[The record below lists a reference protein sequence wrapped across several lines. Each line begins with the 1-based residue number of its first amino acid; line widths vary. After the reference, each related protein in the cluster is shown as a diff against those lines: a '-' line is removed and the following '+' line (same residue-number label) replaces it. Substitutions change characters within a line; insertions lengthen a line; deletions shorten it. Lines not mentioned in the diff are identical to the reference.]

1 MKYSI
6 PLLRAGLAAALF
18 SLPQIAS
25 AASASWTGGGTTGA
39 FSDGANWSTGIAPGS
54 TSAAGNNDVATFN
67 SATNTKVS
75 IGGSRYIANL
85 TLDTG
90 AGAFTF
96 SDGTVYTRVVNMN
109 AGVTQSQT
117 FYADLSGWASNADL
131 SLTNNSTTLGAIL
144 NFRGNLIGSSNAAL
158 NPVNLGRGT
167 GSGAIVWGNINDNVS
182 KPMNL
187 NLLDSGASMVM
198 LRGSGSNFSGP
209 TAIAKGAVF
218 FESISNVGGGASSLG
233 APTTAANGKISI
245 SGGGRQT
252 YLFYTGQGSVTDR
265 AIENTSVT
273 AGTGF
278 DLSNVGTGALVWNG
292 NYTNSSTTAST
303 VNLGGFN
310 TSENRYGGVIADG
323 GTTAT
328 ALTKFGKGVWNVSG
342 TNTYTGATTVN
353 DGVLRA
359 DFSAA
364 GAPASNIISSSSLL
378 TMNGGTFAVRGAATG
393 TSSQT
398 MNGLT
403 LNRGGSSLVVD
414 GNGGSGTTLN
424 LNAITRALGGTLDVQ
439 TSGGGVVATS
449 TTSMNNGVLASAA
462 SGGVAYATVNG
473 SDWATISGG
482 NIVALTSYQTAT
494 NPASWAST
502 DNVSLSE
509 NPSAAIGTQTIN
521 TLKVA
526 GAANLSIQSSKT
538 LTLGAGG
545 LLFTGTGAQ
554 SISGGSLT
562 SGTTTKELVIRQ
574 NNTSSIVD
582 ISSAIAGAGMAVTKT
597 GAGTL
602 SLSGANTYTGTMTI
616 NEGVLKAG
624 IGTGIPTSSITILN
638 GGILGLTGNLSATI
652 SVFGGSGT
660 RVGWSNSGGFAA
672 YGGNWTV
679 NLNSGAAITWGQ
691 NSVLTG
697 NQALMLGAADAD
709 STVIWTNAIL
719 LNPTASGNAVMREIR
734 VAKGSA
740 AAAAD
745 AEMSGVLSGAHSGLI
760 KTGDGALRLTAANTY
775 DGATIVSAGTLIV
788 NGSIN
793 NSMLTMVYSGATLA
807 GTGSSAQIE
816 LMAGGA
822 MRPGDGGIGTFST
835 SQNGNSDMV
844 WHGEASG
851 AFAQMKFELS
861 NTDATSDKIDL
872 GAGVLNKADGLFFKF
887 DFLGTGMA
895 NQTYTLLTF
904 GSSLNF
910 SVTDFSYTGLTS
922 GLTGEFALTENALTF
937 TTVPEPS
944 TFAMIIGGLLA
955 LVIFRRRAARR
966 IA

>member
-1 MKYSI
+1 MKYST
-6 PLLRAGLAAALF
+6 PLIQAGLAVALF

-25 AASASWTGGGTTGA
+25 AASASWTGSGTTGA
-39 FSDGANWSTGIAPGS
+39 FSDGANWSTGTAPGS
-54 TSAAGNNDVATFN
+54 TGGVYNSDVATFN

-75 IGGSRYIANL
+75 VGGSRYIANL
-85 TLDTG
+85 ALDTG

-96 SDGTVYTRVVNMN
+96 SDGTVYTRFVSMN

-117 FYADLSGWASNADL
+117 FYADLSAWAYNADL
-131 SLTNNSTTLGAIL
+131 NLTNNSTTLGAIF
-144 NFRGNLIGSSNAAL
+144 NFRGNLIGSSNAAAL
-158 NPVNLGRGT
+158 TPVNLGKGT
-167 GSGAIVWGNINDNVS
+167 GSGAIVWGNINNNVS
-182 KPMNL
+182 KPTNL
-187 NLLDSGASMVM
+187 SLLDTNASMVM
-198 LRGSGSNFSGP
+198 LRGSGSNFSGS

-233 APTTAANGKISI
+233 APTTAANGTISI
-245 SGGGRQT
+245 SGAGRPV
-252 YLFYTGQGSVTDR
+252 YLFYTGHGSVTDR
-265 AIENTSVT
+265 AIDNTSVNG
-273 AGTGF
+273 GTGF

-292 NYTNSSTTAST
+292 NYTNSSTTAVTT
-303 VNLGGFN
+303 VSLGGFN

-323 GTTAT
+323 GSTST
-328 ALTKFGKGVWNVSG
+328 ALTKYGQGIWNVSG
-342 TNTYTGATTVN
+342 ANTYTGATTVSE
-353 DGVLRA
+353 GLLRA
-359 DFSAA
+359 DFSVA
-364 GAPASNIISSSSLL
+364 GAPAENIIKSSSVL

-403 LNRGGSSLVVD
+403 LNRGGSTLAVD
-414 GNGGSGTTLN
+414 GNGGSGTTLT
-424 LNAITRALGGTLDVQ
+424 LNAITRSQGGTLDVQ
-439 TSGGGVVATS
+439 TTGGGVVATS
-449 TTSMNNGVLASAA
+449 TALMNNGVLASAA

-482 NIVALTSYQTAT
+482 NIVALTSYQTET
-494 NPASWAST
+494 NPANWAST
-502 DNVSLSE
+502 DNVSLSG

-582 ISSAIAGAGMAVTKT
+582 ISSVIAGAGMAVTKT

-602 SLSGANTYTGTMTI
+602 SLSGANTYNGIMVI

-624 IGTGIPTSSITILN
+624 IGTGIPTSSITIL
-638 GGILGLTGNLSATI
+638 GGGVLGLTGNLSAAVQI
-652 SVFGGSGT
+652 SGGTGT
-660 RVGWSNSGGFAA
+660 RVAWTNSGGFAA
-672 YGGNWTV
+672 YGGNWNV
-679 NLNSGAAITWGQ
+679 NLNSGAAIAWGAG
-691 NSVLTG
+691 SFLTG

-709 STVIWTNAIL
+709 STVIWTNAL
-719 LNPTASGNAVMREIR
+719 ALNTTNSGNAVMREIR
-734 VAKGSA
+734 VADGS
-740 AAAAD
+740 AAAD
-745 AEMSGVLSGAHSGLI
+745 AEVSGVLSGAHGGLI
-760 KTGDGALRLTAANTY
+760 KTGNGALRLTAANTY

-807 GTGSSAQIE
+807 GTGSSAQVE

-835 SQNGNSDMV
+835 TQSGNSDMV

-872 GAGVLNKADGLFFKF
+872 GAGVLNKADGFFFKF

-910 SVTDFSYTGLTS
+910 SVADFSYTGLTS

-955 LVIFRRRAARR
+955 LVVFRRRAARR
-966 IA
+966 TV